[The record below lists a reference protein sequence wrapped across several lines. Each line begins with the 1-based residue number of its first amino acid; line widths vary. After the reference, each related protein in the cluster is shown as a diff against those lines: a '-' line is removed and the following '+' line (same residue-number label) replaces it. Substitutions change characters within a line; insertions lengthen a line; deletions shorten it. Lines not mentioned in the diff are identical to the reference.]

1 MYVADEGLP
10 SDIVRV
16 EHQLGGSATVKIKSN
31 QSICTVGSLEG
42 HILYVD
48 VQTYSITYRQMPP
61 SRRVIRTEIDGA
73 SGTDAPS
80 ASCASLD
87 DMFTLLPYKLL
98 DGSWS
103 GIPAK

>member
-48 VQTYSITYRQMPP
+48 VQYN
-61 SRRVIRTEIDGA
+61 
-73 SGTDAPS
+73 
-80 ASCASLD
+80 
-87 DMFTLLPYKLL
+87 LPTNAAFEKSDPNRNRWRFGY
-98 DGSWS
+98 
-103 GIPAK
+103 